1 MKASLHNY
9 RHAPRKV
16 RLITDAVKGK
26 RVSNALIELTHAKKK
41 GADQIKKL
49 VASAAAN
56 AKQLDSSLTP
66 ETLFIENITV
76 DQGLT
81 MRRFMPRARGRA
93 APINRESSH
102 VHVTLGKAGVKGA
115 KVSAEKAVSEESE
128 EKVAKKAPA
137 KKAPKK
143 KAASAK

>member
-16 RLITDAVKGK
+16 RLITDSVKGK

-66 ETLFIENITV
+66 EMLFIENITV

-115 KVSAEKAVSEESE
+115 KTSGEQAVSEEVKA
-128 EKVAKKAPA
+128 KVPKAPT
-137 KKAPKK
+137 KK
-143 KAASAK
+143 KAVSAK